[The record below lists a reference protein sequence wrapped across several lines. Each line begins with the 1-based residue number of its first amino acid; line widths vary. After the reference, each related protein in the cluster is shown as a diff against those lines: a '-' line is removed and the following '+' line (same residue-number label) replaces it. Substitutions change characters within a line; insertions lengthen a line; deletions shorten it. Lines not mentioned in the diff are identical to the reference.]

1 MNRIS
6 NYDELVIERKKLESK
21 IVQQRET
28 LKNGLNDLEEK
39 IGPFLNLLPILNIF
53 NKKNPND
60 SMLKFIISR
69 GVDLMAS
76 QTVSPNLN
84 WLAKLIL
91 NLLSKKTPGEG
102 IKKIT
107 V

>member
-39 IGPFLNLLPILNIF
+39 IGPFLNLLPILNICTTFRPNFHSAGKYKKQRSF
-53 NKKNPND
+53 NQQNCGGRCAN
-60 SMLKFIISR
+60 S
-69 GVDLMAS
+69 
-76 QTVSPNLN
+76 
-84 WLAKLIL
+84 
-91 NLLSKKTPGEG
+91 
-102 IKKIT
+102 
-107 V
+107 